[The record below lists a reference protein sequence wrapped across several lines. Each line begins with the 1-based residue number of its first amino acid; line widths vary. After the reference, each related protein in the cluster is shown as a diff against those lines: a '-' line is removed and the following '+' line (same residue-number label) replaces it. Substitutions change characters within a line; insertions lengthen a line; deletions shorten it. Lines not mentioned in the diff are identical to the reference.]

1 MWPFF
6 YPTKNGRNKSQV
18 KGAQKVQAAFKEF
31 HDQESFDNGIKRY
44 N

>member
-18 KGAQKVQAAFKEF
+18 KGTQKIQASFKEF